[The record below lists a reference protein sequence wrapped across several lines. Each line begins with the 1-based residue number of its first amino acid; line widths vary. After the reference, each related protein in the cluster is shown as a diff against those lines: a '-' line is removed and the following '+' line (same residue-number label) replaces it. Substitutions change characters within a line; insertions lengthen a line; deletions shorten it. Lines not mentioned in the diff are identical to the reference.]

1 MLGIVF
7 TGLVQSMGEVV
18 ATRHHGGGMQLDLDL
33 GPYSKGLS
41 GGESVAVSGACLTV
55 TTVEGSVVRFDLSQ
69 ETIQKTRFG
78 QIEPGQSLNIEFS
91 LCAGAPLGGHFVS
104 GHVDGLGTFLRREA
118 QGDYELQVFRA
129 PEQVAQL
136 LIPKGSISID
146 GVSLTVAEI
155 FSLDEFSV
163 ALIPETLARTTL
175 SDLVSGDPVHMEGD
189 LLGKFVFA
197 YMDRRQSPAGSTA
210 MGSEKH

>member
-1 MLGIVF
+1 MGIVF
-7 TGLVQSMGEVV
+7 TGLIQSMGKVV

-33 GPYSKGLS
+33 GPFAEGLK

-55 TTVEGSVVRFDLSQ
+55 TTVEGSVARFDLSQ

-78 QIEPGQSLNIEFS
+78 QIEPEQSLNIEFS
-91 LCAGAPLGGHFVS
+91 LCAGAALGGHFVS
-104 GHVDGLGTFLRREA
+104 GHVDGLGTFLRRET

-155 FSLDEFSV
+155 FSPDEFSV